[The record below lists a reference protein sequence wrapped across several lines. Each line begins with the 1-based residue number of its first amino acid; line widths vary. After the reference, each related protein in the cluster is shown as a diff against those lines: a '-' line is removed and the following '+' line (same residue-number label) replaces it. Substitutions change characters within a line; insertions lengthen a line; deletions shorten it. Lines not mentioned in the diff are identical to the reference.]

1 MKYLTFFSTEAEGD
15 LQLATSPAGVNKG
28 RYIAQLLQE
37 TGHSVEIVSP
47 AWSKCGRWRYW
58 KAFDQ
63 PLDERITLHQLAT
76 FGTPLRWLTPLQWVH
91 SLLQLFFYLL
101 LHTQAGEPVVVYHSY
116 YASLPVLLAKRLKKF
131 KLVLE
136 VEEIYQDVLSL
147 PGPLRRWETN
157 ILHGADGYIL
167 STEELREEVNRAGKP
182 DLVINGS
189 YMAESPRE
197 VPPFD
202 DGKVHC
208 IYAGTLDPAK
218 GGAAA
223 AVAAAAFLPQNY
235 HIHVLGFG
243 SDTQKAALLEQIHH
257 VQAVSQCGLTYEGLL
272 QGEAYIRFLQRC
284 QIGLSTQV
292 PEGNYIKSSFP
303 SKILTY
309 LANGL
314 QVVSARL
321 PSVEHSGVGDMITYY
336 DAQTPE
342 AIAAA
347 IQAVDLAAACAPAR
361 RLQELHEQART
372 HLQTMLEDF

>member
-1 MKYLTFFSTEAEGD
+1 MKYLTFFSAEEERA
-15 LQLATSPAGVNKG
+15 LCLSTSPAGVTKS
-28 RYIAQLLQE
+28 RYMVQLLRE
-37 TGHSVEIVSP
+37 AGHPVEMVSP
-47 AWSKCGRWRYW
+47 AWSKCGRWHFW
-58 KAFDQ
+58 KAFDLA
-63 PLDERITLHQLAT
+63 LDSNITVHQLAT
-76 FGTPLRWLTPLQWVH
+76 FGTPLRWLTPLQWLH

-101 LHTQAGEPVVVYHSY
+101 FHTRAGEPVLVYHSY
-116 YASLPVLLAKRLKKF
+116 YVSLPVLLARRLKKF
-131 KLVLE
+131 KLLLE

-157 ILHGADGYIL
+157 ILHSADGYIL
-167 STEELREEVNRAGKP
+167 STEALRGEIHCPGKP
-182 DLVINGS
+182 DLVIHGS
-189 YMAESPRE
+189 YTVEPSRG
-197 VPPFD
+197 VPPFG
-202 DGKVHC
+202 DGKIHC
-208 IYAGTLDPAK
+208 IYAGTLDPVK

-223 AVAAAAFLPQNY
+223 AVAAAALLPENY
-235 HIHVLGFG
+235 HVHILGFG
-243 SDTQKAALLEQIHH
+243 SAAQKSALQEQIQQ
-257 VQAVSQCGLTYEGLL
+257 VQRSARCELTYDGLL

-321 PSVEHSGVGDMITYY
+321 PSVEQSGVGDMITYY

-347 IQAVDLAAACAPAR
+347 IQAVDLSASCTPTR
-361 RLQELHEQART
+361 RLQELHEQARVR
-372 HLQTMLEDF
+372 LQTMLEDL